1 MPNSVKSQK
10 GKGGTTRQ
18 SSLFDCSLRDEANK
32 SNQAMTTQ
40 TENENEPAGTKADQ
54 ILAKL
59 TSMETGFT
67 SRLDRLAA
75 TLQDVKKE
83 ISDCNERMSHAEE
96 CISTAEDKL
105 ISLQAKVNTLQAKNK
120 TMEDKLMDLEAR
132 SRLNNLR
139 LVNLPEG
146 AEGRD
151 ICAFLE
157 KWIPEALENEG
168 LQSSITLERAHRIGQ
183 CITPE
188 DRDNEVSQLGNL
200 YRCTGEKGGLLQ
212 TNKSVSTRIWLRE
225 LPS

>member
-1 MPNSVKSQK
+1 MPSSVKSQK

-188 DRDNEVSQLGNL
+188 DRDNEVSQL
-200 YRCTGEKGGLLQ
+200 
-212 TNKSVSTRIWLRE
+212 
-225 LPS
+225 